1 MKIAIITSGFLPVID
16 GVTVADY
23 NRMKKLSQWGHQ
35 VRVFCPDYSA
45 LASVYPNWQDYTGE
59 ILPNIE
65 VVNLPSEAFMGLD
78 FERNISRRARPHL
91 MQSLEEFQ
99 PDILHVDEPE
109 RLSVGLLQT
118 PGIKYAKQAGIP
130 CVCFYRTN
138 FIEYAEDYFDWPPAA
153 ISGLQNVF
161 KLLLRRVYNA
171 YDQTFTTSPIT
182 QQKIIKMGIKNSRY
196 AGLVGF
202 DTDHFSPNLRQSNY
216 FAQNYDLP
224 EVDQQVKL
232 VFVGRLTPDK
242 GWGFTFKAMR
252 EFLPRIDRDK
262 VALIVAGDGSMREEI
277 ADELGALTPHVHL
290 LGRVDPT
297 QIPILLANSDIHI
310 TTSEKEARGLTILE
324 AFASGIPVVAP
335 RAGGVVENIEHGC
348 NGYLYEPQSVH
359 DFASKLQALIESPT
373 LRRGMGD
380 YAPSSVENYSWDRAF
395 QTLVQLW
402 EEAISNNHSSSA
414 SPAKRTLVGTTSDR

>member
-1 MKIAIITSGFLPVID
+1 MKIAIITSGFLPVVD
-16 GVTVADY
+16 GVTVADF

-35 VRVFCPDYSA
+35 VRVFCPDYSS

-65 VVNLPSEAFMGLD
+65 VVNLPSDAFMGLD
-78 FERNISRRARPHL
+78 FERNVSWRARPYL

-118 PGIKYAKQAGIP
+118 PGIQYAKQAGIP

-153 ISGLQNVF
+153 ITGLQNVF

-182 QQKIIKMGIKNSRY
+182 QQKIIKLGIKNSRY

-202 DTDHFSPNLRQSNY
+202 DTDHFSPDLRRPDF
-216 FAQNYDLP
+216 FAQTHDLP
-224 EVDQQVKL
+224 QVDQQVKL

-252 EFLPRIDRDK
+252 ELLSRIDRDR

-277 ADELGALTPHVHL
+277 SEELGALTPHVHL
-290 LGRVDPT
+290 LGRVEPT

-324 AFASGIPVVAP
+324 AFASGIPVLAP
-335 RAGGVVENIEHGC
+335 RAGGVV
-348 NGYLYEPQSVH
+348 
-359 DFASKLQALIESPT
+359 
-373 LRRGMGD
+373 
-380 YAPSSVENYSWDRAF
+380 
-395 QTLVQLW
+395 
-402 EEAISNNHSSSA
+402 
-414 SPAKRTLVGTTSDR
+414 

>member
-1 MKIAIITSGFLPVID
+1 MKIAMITSGFLPVVD
-16 GVTVADY
+16 GVTVADF

-35 VRVFCPDYSA
+35 VRVFCPDYSP
-45 LASVYPNWQDYTGE
+45 LASIYPHWQDYTGE
-59 ILPNIE
+59 ILPHIE
-65 VVNLPSEAFMGLD
+65 VVNLPSDAFMGLD
-78 FERNISRRARPHL
+78 FERNISWRARSRL
-91 MQSLEEFQ
+91 MQSLGEFQ
-99 PDILHVDEPE
+99 PDIVHVDEPE

-138 FIEYAEDYFDWPPAA
+138 FIEYAEDYFDWPPVA
-153 ISGLQNVF
+153 IAGLQNLF
-161 KLLLRRVYNA
+161 KLLLRQVYNA

-182 QQKIIKMGIKNSRY
+182 QEKIIQLGIKNSRY

-202 DTDHFSPNLRQSNY
+202 DTENFSPGLRRPHY
-216 FAQNYDLP
+216 FAQNYDLSQ
-224 EVDQQVKL
+224 VDQQVKL

-242 GWGFTFKAMR
+242 GWAFTFKAMR
-252 EFLPRIDRDK
+252 EVLSRVDRDQI
-262 VALIVAGDGSMREEI
+262 ALIVVGDGSMREAI
-277 ADELGALTPHVHL
+277 AQELGALTPHVHL
-290 LGRVDPT
+290 LGRVDPAE
-297 QIPILLANSDIHI
+297 IPALLANSDIHI

-324 AFASGIPVVAP
+324 AFASGIPVLAP

-359 DFASKLQALIESPT
+359 DFADRLQALIESPT

-395 QTLVQLW
+395 QTLVELW
-402 EEAISNNHSSSA
+402 EEAIRNNSS
-414 SPAKRTLVGTTSDR
+414 SPAKRTLVGTASGQ

>member
-1 MKIAIITSGFLPVID
+1 MKIAMITSGFLPVVD
-16 GVTVADY
+16 GVTVADF

-35 VRVFCPDYSA
+35 VRVFCPDYSI

-65 VVNLPSEAFMGLD
+65 VINLSSDAFMGLD
-78 FERNISRRARPHL
+78 FERNISWRSRPHL

-99 PDILHVDEPE
+99 PDIVHVDEPE
-109 RLSVGLLQT
+109 RLSVGLLQI
-118 PGIKYAKQAGIP
+118 PGINYAKQAGIP
-130 CVCFYRTN
+130 CVFFYRTN

-153 ISGLQNVF
+153 ISGLQNLF

-182 QQKIIKMGIKNSRY
+182 QQKIIKLGINNTRY

-202 DTDHFSPNLRQSNY
+202 DTDNFSPGLRCSDF
-216 FAQNYDLP
+216 FAQTYDLP
-224 EVDQQVKL
+224 QVDQQVKL

-252 EFLPRIDRDK
+252 ELLSRIDRDR
-262 VALIVAGDGSMREEI
+262 VALIVAGDGSMRAEI
-277 ADELGALTPHVHL
+277 AEELGALTPHVHL
-290 LGRVDPT
+290 LGRVEPT
-297 QIPILLANSDIHI
+297 QIPVLLANSDIHI

-359 DFASKLQALIESPT
+359 DFADKLQALIDSPP

-395 QTLVQLW
+395 QTLVGLW
-402 EEAISNNHSSSA
+402 EEAISNNKSL
-414 SPAKRTLVGTTSDR
+414 PAQRTLVGTTSDR

>member
-1 MKIAIITSGFLPVID
+1 MKIAIITSGFLPVVD

-45 LASVYPNWQDYTGE
+45 LASVYPNWQAYTGE
-59 ILPNIE
+59 VLPNIE
-65 VVNLPSEAFMGLD
+65 VVNLPSDAFMGLD
-78 FERNISRRARPHL
+78 FERNISWRARPHL

-109 RLSVGLLQT
+109 RLSVGLWQV

-138 FIEYAEDYFDWPPAA
+138 FIEYAEDYFNWPAAA
-153 ISGLQNVF
+153 ISGLQNLF

-182 QQKIIKMGIKNSRY
+182 QQKIIKLGIKNSRY

-202 DTDHFSPNLRQSNY
+202 DTDNFSPDLRRPHY
-216 FAQNYDLP
+216 FAQTYDRP
-224 EVDQQVKL
+224 QVDQQVKL

-242 GWGFTFKAMR
+242 GWTFTFKAMR
-252 EFLPRIDRDK
+252 EVLSRIDRDQ

-277 ADELGALTPHVHL
+277 AEELGALTPHVHL
-290 LGRVDPT
+290 LGRVDPP
-297 QIPILLANSDIHI
+297 QIPALLANSDIHI

-324 AFASGIPVVAP
+324 AFASGIPVLAP

-348 NGYLYEPQSVH
+348 NGYLYKPQSVH
-359 DFASKLQALIESPT
+359 DFADKLQALIESPT

-395 QTLVQLW
+395 QTLVRLW
-402 EEAISNNHSSSA
+402 EEAIRNNPS
-414 SPAKRTLVGTTSDR
+414 SPAKRALVGAISD

>member
-1 MKIAIITSGFLPVID
+1 MKIAIITSGFLPVVD

-45 LASVYPNWQDYTGE
+45 LASVYPNWRAYTGE
-59 ILPNIE
+59 ILPHIE
-65 VVNLPSEAFMGLD
+65 VVNLPSDAFMGLD
-78 FERNISRRARPHL
+78 FERNISWRARPHL

-99 PDILHVDEPE
+99 PNILHVDEPE
-109 RLSVGLLQT
+109 RLSVGLWQI

-138 FIEYAEDYFDWPPAA
+138 FIEYAEDYFDWPAAA
-153 ISGLQNVF
+153 ISGLQNLF

-182 QQKIIKMGIKNSRY
+182 QQKIIKLGIKNSRY

-202 DTDHFSPNLRQSNY
+202 DTDHFSPDLRRPHY
-216 FAQNYDLP
+216 FAQTYGLP
-224 EVDQQVKL
+224 QVDQQVKL
-232 VFVGRLTPDK
+232 IFVGRLTPDK
-242 GWGFTFKAMR
+242 GWAFTFKAMR
-252 EFLPRIDRDK
+252 EVLSRVDRDQ

-277 ADELGALTPHVHL
+277 AQELGALTPHVHL
-290 LGRVDPT
+290 LGRVDPP
-297 QIPILLANSDIHI
+297 QIPALLANSDIHI

-324 AFASGIPVVAP
+324 AFASGIPILAP

-359 DFASKLQALIESPT
+359 DFASKLHALIESPM

-395 QTLVQLW
+395 QTLVELW
-402 EEAISNNHSSSA
+402 EEAIHHNSSS
-414 SPAKRTLVGTTSDR
+414 SAKRTLVGTSSGR

>member
-1 MKIAIITSGFLPVID
+1 MKIAIITSGFLPVVD

-45 LASVYPNWQDYTGE
+45 LASVYPNWRTYTGE

-65 VVNLPSEAFMGLD
+65 VINLPSDAFMGLD
-78 FERNISRRARPHL
+78 FERNISWRARPHL

-109 RLSVGLLQT
+109 RLSVGLWQV

-138 FIEYAEDYFDWPPAA
+138 FIEYAEDYFNWPAAA
-153 ISGLQNVF
+153 ISGLQNLF

-182 QQKIIKMGIKNSRY
+182 QQKIIKLGIKNSRY

-202 DTDHFSPNLRQSNY
+202 DTDNFSPDLRRPRY
-216 FAQNYDLP
+216 FAQTYGLP
-224 EVDQQVKL
+224 QMDQQVKL

-242 GWGFTFKAMR
+242 GWAFTFKAMR
-252 EFLPRIDRDK
+252 EVLSRIDRDQ

-277 ADELGALTPHVHL
+277 AEELGALTPHVHL
-290 LGRVDPT
+290 LGRVDPP
-297 QIPILLANSDIHI
+297 QIPALLANSDIHI

-324 AFASGIPVVAP
+324 AFASGIPVLAP

-359 DFASKLQALIESPT
+359 DFADKLQALIESPT

-395 QTLVQLW
+395 QTLVELW
-402 EEAISNNHSSSA
+402 EEAIRNNSSS
-414 SPAKRTLVGTTSDR
+414 PTKRTLVGTTSGR

>member
-1 MKIAIITSGFLPVID
+1 MKIAMITSGFLPVVD
-16 GVTVADY
+16 GVTVADF

-35 VRVFCPDYSA
+35 VRVFCPDYST

-65 VVNLPSEAFMGLD
+65 VVNLPSDAFMGLD
-78 FERNISRRARPHL
+78 FERNISWRARPHL
-91 MQSLEEFQ
+91 LQSLEEFQ
-99 PDILHVDEPE
+99 PDIVHVDEPE

-118 PGIKYAKQAGIP
+118 PGIQYAKQAGIP

-153 ISGLQNVF
+153 IAGLQYLF

-182 QQKIIKMGIKNSRY
+182 QEKIIKLGIKNSRY

-202 DTDHFSPNLRQSNY
+202 DTDNFSPQLRCPNY
-216 FAQNYDLP
+216 FAQNYALP
-224 EVDQQVKL
+224 QVDQQVKL

-242 GWGFTFKAMR
+242 GWAFTFKAMQ
-252 EFLPRIDRDK
+252 EVLSSVDRDQ
-262 VALIVAGDGSMREEI
+262 VALMVAGDGSMREEI
-277 ADELGALTPHVHL
+277 AEELGSLTPHVHL
-290 LGRVDPT
+290 LGRVEPS
-297 QIPILLANSDIHI
+297 QIPALLANSDIHI

-324 AFASGIPVVAP
+324 AFASGIPVLAP

-359 DFASKLQALIESPT
+359 DFADKLQALIESPT

-395 QTLVQLW
+395 QTLVELW
-402 EEAISNNHSSSA
+402 EEAIRNNSSS
-414 SPAKRTLVGTTSDR
+414 PARTLVGTSSGR